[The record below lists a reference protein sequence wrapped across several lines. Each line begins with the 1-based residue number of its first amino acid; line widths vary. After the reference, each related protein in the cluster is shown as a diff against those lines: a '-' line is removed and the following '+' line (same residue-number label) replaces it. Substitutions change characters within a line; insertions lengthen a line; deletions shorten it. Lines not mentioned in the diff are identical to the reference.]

1 MKRLFISL
9 LLLSFSFPLL
19 AVLNGDGYYRVKNVT
34 TERYISVVD
43 NRGHID
49 FASTTADFGAI
60 RTIRYFDNV
69 VSDPSTI
76 IFFKKVN
83 AGYNLTTQGTS
94 TYKIIGYYMR
104 LQEYEDGT
112 YKAYGESHDMRAYL
126 GDENIRDTIATVV
139 SNNSKTTL
147 WYILPVTQENESYF
161 GIRPEYISDGAY
173 WTTIYASFPF
183 SPVSSDMK
191 AYTITEVDSKY
202 GVAVWNEVTTEDI
215 PAATPVIVRCPSPI
229 PSGNKVD
236 VHTSSVKAPKSNL
249 LQGVYFC
256 NTSLA
261 HWNVVENDTS
271 TMRVLKTASD
281 GSLRFVRST
290 EAYMPANKAYLQVP
304 AGSPAELRIMDR
316 ASYETYVVEQKARE
330 DSLRHVQ
337 DSIHHAHDSIASIVA
352 DGYYRIRC
360 VETGRYMNLCDDKGS
375 VDVDAHSADLAA
387 LRTVSDF
394 NSVVTRPSSV
404 FRITRSEDGYTLS
417 SQSTDSRILYGE
429 PIHFHCDTLTSTWT
443 IWGTSGDWKWMLSDT
458 PESGSEGFVCTEE
471 GKTSTWELLPVTMTG
486 GREIAIS
493 PSIQVG
499 RNYYQSY
506 YAAYSATMTAKNS
519 QAYYI
524 ELLSTSYGAVVWHA
538 CNGKELPASTPLI
551 VSSAFSSVM
560 SNRLTIETRNM
571 QVPENN
577 LLKGVWYDSPYE
589 GHVNRI
595 ANDTATIRVLGKGK
609 DGTLCFVRSD
619 EEFLPANSAY
629 ISVPAGSPAELK
641 VMGMEEYEEWVAYTD
656 SINAIVPYSTITYYV
671 DDVVYKVDT
680 LYHGVAITPIPEP
693 EREGYTF
700 SGWMDVP
707 SSMPDYDISVY
718 GSFSINTYYLTYY
731 VDGEQY
737 KQEGIV
743 YGASVLAEGEPEKE
757 GHTFSGWSEIPET
770 MPAHDVD
777 VVGSFAVNTY
787 HITYEI
793 DGEVYYEEDLAFG
806 TTIVVKEAPE
816 KEGYSFSGWG
826 DVPETMPASNVTL
839 SGSYSINSY
848 QLTYYLDGE
857 LFKQSDVLFGTALE
871 PEPAPEKEGYTFSG
885 WSEVPE
891 TMPAH
896 DVTVSGTFIAN
907 GVLYKE
913 QEPERV
919 NVYNLYGQLILA
931 DVERKTALKN
941 LPAGVYVVDG
951 RKYVVQ

>member
-1 MKRLFISL
+1 
-9 LLLSFSFPLL
+9 
-19 AVLNGDGYYRVKNVT
+19 
-34 TERYISVVD
+34 
-43 NRGHID
+43 
-49 FASTTADFGAI
+49 
-60 RTIRYFDNV
+60 
-69 VSDPSTI
+69 
-76 IFFKKVN
+76 
-83 AGYNLTTQGTS
+83 
-94 TYKIIGYYMR
+94 
-104 LQEYEDGT
+104 
-112 YKAYGESHDMRAYL
+112 
-126 GDENIRDTIATVV
+126 
-139 SNNSKTTL
+139 
-147 WYILPVTQENESYF
+147 
-161 GIRPEYISDGAY
+161 
-173 WTTIYASFPF
+173 
-183 SPVSSDMK
+183 
-191 AYTITEVDSKY
+191 
-202 GVAVWNEVTTEDI
+202 
-215 PAATPVIVRCPSPI
+215 
-229 PSGNKVD
+229 
-236 VHTSSVKAPKSNL
+236 
-249 LQGVYFC
+249 
-256 NTSLA
+256 
-261 HWNVVENDTS
+261 
-271 TMRVLKTASD
+271 
-281 GSLRFVRST
+281 
-290 EAYMPANKAYLQVP
+290 
-304 AGSPAELRIMDR
+304 
-316 ASYETYVVEQKARE
+316 
-330 DSLRHVQ
+330 
-337 DSIHHAHDSIASIVA
+337 
-352 DGYYRIRC
+352 
-360 VETGRYMNLCDDKGS
+360 
-375 VDVDAHSADLAA
+375 
-387 LRTVSDF
+387 
-394 NSVVTRPSSV
+394 
-404 FRITRSEDGYTLS
+404 
-417 SQSTDSRILYGE
+417 
-429 PIHFHCDTLTSTWT
+429 
-443 IWGTSGDWKWMLSDT
+443 
-458 PESGSEGFVCTEE
+458 
-471 GKTSTWELLPVTMTG
+471 
-486 GREIAIS
+486 
-493 PSIQVG
+493 
-499 RNYYQSY
+499 
-506 YAAYSATMTAKNS
+506 
-519 QAYYI
+519 
-524 ELLSTSYGAVVWHA
+524 
-538 CNGKELPASTPLI
+538 
-551 VSSAFSSVM
+551 
-560 SNRLTIETRNM
+560 M